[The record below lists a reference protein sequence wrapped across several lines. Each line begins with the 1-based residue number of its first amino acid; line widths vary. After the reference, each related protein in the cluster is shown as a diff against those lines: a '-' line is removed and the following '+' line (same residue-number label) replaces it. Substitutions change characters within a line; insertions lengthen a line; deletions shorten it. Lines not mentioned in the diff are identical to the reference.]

1 MTATPEPIGETH
13 RLCSLQN
20 LKVLDTLPG
29 ERFGR
34 ITSLVARVF
43 NVPVALVNLT
53 DESLKWFN
61 LDQNADAPESESAT
75 VFCNKTIRAE
85 DAFVVSDALADPRF
99 SSKPCVVNGL
109 KVRSYAGFP
118 VHASDGARVGT
129 LCVMDE
135 RPREFSEDHIA
146 NLRSFAEMVDRELAL
161 LTQST
166 SDELT
171 RLMNRRGFLQI
182 AEHMLALC
190 RRNGKPATIIGID
203 LDKFKAINDT
213 WGHDAGDRV
222 LKRFAALLVKTFRAS
237 DVVARLGGDEFCI
250 LSSYSDRES
259 VRASLARLTEAF
271 SISEIAA
278 EFPMMSWSA
287 GIAEYDPS
295 NEPVLDAL
303 LQEADSRMYAAKQA
317 RSKNGP

>member
-29 ERFGR
+29 ERFDR

-43 NVPVALVNLT
+43 DVPVALVNLT

-61 LDQNADAPESESAT
+61 LDEDSAAPESESAT
-75 VFCNKTIRAE
+75 IFCNQTIRAE
-85 DAFVVSDALADPRF
+85 DAFIVGDTRSDPRF
-99 SSKPCVVNGL
+99 SSRSCVVNGL
-109 KVRSYAGFP
+109 QVRSYAGCP

-129 LCVMDE
+129 LCIMDE
-135 RPREFSEDHIA
+135 RPRQFSEDHIA

-171 RLMNRRGFLQI
+171 RLMNRRGFVQI

-190 RRNGKPATIIGID
+190 RRNEKPATIIGID
-203 LDKFKAINDT
+203 LDNFKAINDT
-213 WGHDAGDRV
+213 QGHDAGDRV
-222 LKRFAALLVKTFRAS
+222 LKRFAALLLKTFRAS

-250 LSSYSDRES
+250 LSSYSDRETI
-259 VRASLARLTEAF
+259 RT
-271 SISEIAA
+271 SISRLNEAYEVSELAA
-278 EFPMMSWSA
+278 EFPMLSWSA

-295 NEPVLDAL
+295 EEPVLEAL
-303 LQEADSRMYAAKQA
+303 LQAADSRMYAAKQA
-317 RSKNGP
+317 RAKERP

>member
-1 MTATPEPIGETH
+1 MTATPEPVGETT

-29 ERFGR
+29 ERFDR

-43 NVPVALVNLT
+43 DVPVALVNLT

-61 LDQNADAPESESAT
+61 LDQDSDAPEAESAT
-75 VFCNKTIRAE
+75 VFCSNTVRAE
-85 DAFVVSDALADPRF
+85 DAFVVSDTLADPRF
-99 SSKPCVVNGL
+99 SGRPCVVGDV

-129 LCVMDE
+129 LCIMDE
-135 RPREFSEDHIA
+135 RPREFSEEHLA
-146 NLRSFAEMVDRELAL
+146 NLRSFAEMVERELAL

-171 RLMNRRGFLQI
+171 RLMNRRGFVQI

-190 RRNGKPATIIGID
+190 QRNGKPATIIGID
-203 LDKFKAINDT
+203 LNKFKAINDT
-213 WGHDAGDRV
+213 CGHEAGDRV
-222 LKRFAALLVKTFRAS
+222 LKRFAALLLKTFRAS

-250 LSSYSDRES
+250 LSSYSDRDTI
-259 VRASLARLTEAF
+259 RTSLARLSDAYEA
-271 SISEIAA
+271 SELAA

-287 GIAEYDPS
+287 GIAEYDPTS
-295 NEPVLDAL
+295 KPNLDSL
-303 LQEADSRMYAAKQA
+303 LQQADTRMYAAKQA
-317 RSKNGP
+317 MREKRD

>member
-29 ERFGR
+29 ERFDR

-43 NVPVALVNLT
+43 DVPVALVNLT

-61 LDQNADAPESESAT
+61 IDQDSDTPESTSAT
-75 VFCNKTIRAE
+75 VFCNKTILAE
-85 DAFVVSDALADPRF
+85 DAFVVSDTQADPRF
-99 SSKPCVVNGL
+99 SSRPCFVGEL

-129 LCVMDE
+129 LCVMDD
-135 RPREFSEDHIA
+135 RPRQFSEEHIA
-146 NLRSFAEMVDRELAL
+146 NLGSFAEMVDRELAL

-171 RLMNRRGFLQI
+171 RLMNRRGFVQI

-190 RRNGKPATIIGID
+190 RRNGKPATVIGID
-203 LDKFKAINDT
+203 LDKFKAINDN
-213 WGHDAGDRV
+213 WGHEAGDRV

-237 DVVARLGGDEFCI
+237 DVVARLGGDEFCV
-250 LSSYSDRES
+250 LSSYSDRETI
-259 VRASLARLTEAF
+259 RTSLERLTEAYAV
-271 SISEIAA
+271 SELAS
-278 EFPMMSWSA
+278 EFPEMSWSA

-295 NEPVLDAL
+295 AEPVLDAL

-317 RSKNGP
+317 RNKSRS

>member
-29 ERFGR
+29 ERFDR

-43 NVPVALVNLT
+43 GVPIALVNLT

-61 LDQNADAPESESAT
+61 LDQNSDTPESESST
-75 VFCNKTIRAE
+75 IFCVNTIRAE
-85 DAFVVSDALADPRF
+85 DAFVVSDAQADPRF
-99 SSKPCVVNGL
+99 SGRPCVVDGL
-109 KVRSYAGFP
+109 KVRFYAGFP

-135 RPREFSEDHIA
+135 RPREFSEEHIA

-171 RLMNRRGFLQI
+171 RLMNRRGFVQI

-190 RRNGKPATIIGID
+190 RRNEQPATIIGID
-203 LDKFKAINDT
+203 LDKFKSINDT
-213 WGHDAGDRV
+213 WGHETGDRV
-222 LKRFAALLVKTFRAS
+222 LKRFAALLLKTFRAS
-237 DVVARLGGDEFCI
+237 DVVARLGGDEFCV
-250 LSSYSDRES
+250 LSSHSDRATIRS
-259 VRASLARLTEAF
+259 SLARLDEAYEA
-271 SISEIAA
+271 SELAA

-295 NEPVLDAL
+295 AEPVLETL

-317 RSKNGP
+317 RARKRS

>member
-1 MTATPEPIGETH
+1 MTATPEPVGETT

-29 ERFGR
+29 ERFDR

-43 NVPVALVNLT
+43 DVPVALVNLT

-61 LDQNADAPESESAT
+61 VDQDTDAPEAESAT
-75 VFCNKTIRAE
+75 VFCSKTIRAE
-85 DAFVVSDALADPRF
+85 DAFVVSDVQADPRF
-99 SSKPCVVNGL
+99 SSRPCVVDGV

-135 RPREFSEDHIA
+135 RPRQFSEDHIA

-171 RLMNRRGFLQI
+171 RLMNRRGFVQI

-190 RRNGKPATIIGID
+190 QRNGKPATIIGID
-203 LDKFKAINDT
+203 LDKFKTINDT
-213 WGHDAGDRV
+213 WGHEAGDRV
-222 LKRFAALLVKTFRAS
+222 LKRFAALLLKTFRAS

-250 LSSYSDRES
+250 LSSYSDREAI
-259 VRASLARLTEAF
+259 RTSLARLTEAY
-271 SISEIAA
+271 SVSELAT

-295 NEPVLDAL
+295 EEPVLDAL

-317 RSKNGP
+317 RAESRS

>member
-43 NVPVALVNLT
+43 DVPVALVNLT

-61 LDQNADAPESESAT
+61 LDQDSDAPESESAT

-85 DAFVVSDALADPRF
+85 DAFVVSDTQADPQF
-99 SSKPCVVNGL
+99 SSKPCVVGGL

-118 VHASDGARVGT
+118 VHASDGACVGT

-135 RPREFSEDHIA
+135 RPRQFSEDHIA

-161 LTQST
+161 LTQTT

-171 RLMNRRGFLQI
+171 RLMNRRGFIQI

-190 RRNGKPATIIGID
+190 QRNEKPATLIGID
-203 LDKFKAINDT
+203 LDNFKTINDT
-213 WGHDAGDRV
+213 HGHDAGDRV
-222 LKRFAALLVKTFRAS
+222 LKRFAALLVKNFRAS
-237 DVVARLGGDEFCI
+237 DIVSRFGGDEFCI
-250 LSSYSDRES
+250 LSSYSTRETIRS
-259 VRASLARLTEAF
+259 SLARLGEAF
-271 SISEIAA
+271 ASSEIAE
-278 EFPMMSWSA
+278 EFPKLSYSA
-287 GIAEYDPS
+287 GIAEY
-295 NEPVLDAL
+295 EPVAKPDLDSL
-303 LQEADSRMYAAKQA
+303 LQQADTRMYAAKQA
-317 RSKNGP
+317 MREKRG

>member
-1 MTATPEPIGETH
+1 MTATSEPIGETH

-43 NVPVALVNLT
+43 DVPVALVNLT

-61 LDQNADAPESESAT
+61 LDEKSDAPESESAT
-75 VFCNKTIRAE
+75 VFCNETIRAE
-85 DAFVVSDALADPRF
+85 EAFVVSDVQADPRF
-99 SSKPCVVNGL
+99 SIRPCVVNGL

-135 RPREFSEDHIA
+135 QPRQFSEDHIA

-171 RLMNRRGFLQI
+171 RLMNRRGFVQI

-190 RRNGKPATIIGID
+190 RRNEKPATIIGID
-203 LDKFKAINDT
+203 LDKFKDINDT
-213 WGHDAGDRV
+213 WGHDTGDRV

-259 VRASLARLTEAF
+259 IRVSLARLTEAY
-271 SISEIAA
+271 SISDIAA

-295 NEPVLDAL
+295 KEPVLDAL
-303 LQEADSRMYAAKQA
+303 LQEADTRMYAAKQA
-317 RSKNGP
+317 RAQNRS